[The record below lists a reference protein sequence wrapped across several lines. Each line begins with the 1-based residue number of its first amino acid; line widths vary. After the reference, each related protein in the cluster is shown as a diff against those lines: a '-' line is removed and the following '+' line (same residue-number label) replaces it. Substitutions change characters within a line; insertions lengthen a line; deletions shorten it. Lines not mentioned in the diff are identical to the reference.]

1 MTWDWSARSAS
12 KEGMT
17 RFVLLLPPG
26 WCPIAANPLA
36 QVQDQIAGQPG
47 AQARLSARYCS
58 SRTAWPLSLGSSATT
73 PRNLPV
79 GKSNATT

>member
-1 MTWDWSARSAS
+1 MGISVVDMGLVRSVRV

-26 WCPIAANPLA
+26 WCPIAANLLA

-47 AQARLSARYCS
+47 TQTR
-58 SRTAWPLSLGSSATT
+58 
-73 PRNLPV
+73 
-79 GKSNATT
+79 